1 MCTELYH
8 FLHGT
13 FFVSLIYLPLRRK
26 PINKQ
31 VRWANKEEAK
41 LFAKQ
46 AEELGNLGLSY
57 LSACDYLG
65 WNLSIRREIMAANKR
80 KAKERERR
88 VKHRNKEV
96 YLCK

>member
-1 MCTELYH
+1 M
-8 FLHGT
+8 
-13 FFVSLIYLPLRRK
+13 SLIYLPLRRK
-26 PINKQ
+26 SINKQ

-41 LFAKQ
+41 LFAKH

-65 WNLSIRREIMAANKR
+65 WDLSIRREIIAANKR

-88 VKHRNKEV
+88 GRNNNKEV
-96 YLCK
+96 YVCVKAQLS